1 MSPTQRE
8 HSKRRTV
15 KIEVHLKKGYE
26 VWKKLFDEDAR
37 NRAAMC
43 DEQKTPCERVSEQLA
58 VVTLR
63 GVDMKKFE
71 EFVQNPDFAK
81 MVEPYVEKHVT
92 SVLSDEGETS
102 QG

>member
-26 VWKKLFDEDAR
+26 VWKKLF
-37 NRAAMC
+37 
-43 DEQKTPCERVSEQLA
+43 
-58 VVTLR
+58 
-63 GVDMKKFE
+63 
-71 EFVQNPDFAK
+71 
-81 MVEPYVEKHVT
+81 YVEKHVT